1 MNISPLQAG
10 GVPLATTVNPPTDQ
24 VARDN
29 RVREK
34 IVPLTASSAAAD
46 EKPIT
51 SEEKQLKKPSWDPSE
66 HPDYGKQDDEILKGY
81 QEDIAR
87 LVDLLSA
94 SNYLEKDSALGY
106 SMHIKLPRELLEQLD
121 KINQNER
128 TKGVVAFKYAQ
139 ASVPNPPTEYLQVI

>member
-34 IVPLTASSAAAD
+34 IVPLTESNAAAN

>member
-34 IVPLTASSAAAD
+34 IVPLTESNAAAD

-66 HPDYGKQDDEILKGY
+66 HPDYDNQDDETLKGY
-81 QEDIAR
+81 QDDIAR

-94 SNYLEKDSALGY
+94 SNYIEKDSALGY

>member
-24 VARDN
+24 VVRDN

-34 IVPLTASSAAAD
+34 IVPLTESSAAAD

>member
-10 GVPLATTVNPPTDQ
+10 GMPLATTVNPPTDQ
-24 VARDN
+24 VVRDN

>member
-34 IVPLTASSAAAD
+34 IVPLTESNAAAD

-66 HPDYGKQDDEILKGY
+66 HPDYDKQDDETLKGY
-81 QEDIAR
+81 QDDIAR

>member
-34 IVPLTASSAAAD
+34 IVPLAASSAAAD

>member
-34 IVPLTASSAAAD
+34 IVPLTESSAAAD

-51 SEEKQLKKPSWDPSE
+51 SEEKQLRSK
-66 HPDYGKQDDEILKGY
+66 
-81 QEDIAR
+81 A
-87 LVDLLSA
+87 
-94 SNYLEKDSALGY
+94 
-106 SMHIKLPRELLEQLD
+106 
-121 KINQNER
+121 
-128 TKGVVAFKYAQ
+128 
-139 ASVPNPPTEYLQVI
+139 